1 MTSRGGTMTLVLQVI
16 ATVTTGL
23 FAGAALY
30 INLVEHPAR
39 MASGTAA
46 ALSEWRPSYKRATL
60 MQVPLA
66 LVSAA
71 TGLLL
76 WLVGEGQLWLLGA
89 FLMAAIIPFT
99 LFVIFPTNRFL
110 LSKAAESDPGASDAL
125 RRWNR
130 LHAVRTL
137 LSCAAF
143 VIFLF
148 VHAR

>member
-1 MTSRGGTMTLVLQVI
+1 MTLVLQVI